1 MKYWEKSSVKA
12 GVITAAGDFEG
23 SEVDIIAHI
32 ERLVG
37 DKMELKRDIYKKL
50 LEWKQDDSG
59 KVLQVSGARQ
69 VGKTHILNKFA
80 AASRSIDCDYLN
92 IKENDRF
99 YFLDVGIAHYF
110 VARAGAD
117 ESIIRGIVAENFVY
131 LTLLRHISGDIA
143 GNAPWFATYGKTK
156 GELDY
161 IYYLKGDTY
170 GGRTEDGKI
179 QTVPLYL
186 ADRIA
191 FNLGV

>member
-1 MKYWEKSSVKA
+1 MEKWRYWSSSS
-12 GVITAAGDFEG
+12 GVRREA
-23 SEVDIIAHI
+23 
-32 ERLVG
+32 
-37 DKMELKRDIYKKL
+37 
-50 LEWKQDDSG
+50 
-59 KVLQVSGARQ
+59 
-69 VGKTHILNKFA
+69 
-80 AASRSIDCDYLN
+80 
-92 IKENDRF
+92 
-99 YFLDVGIAHYF
+99 
-110 VARAGAD
+110 
-117 ESIIRGIVAENFVY
+117 
-131 LTLLRHISGDIA
+131 GDIA